1 LLSWSF
7 RCLIFPSSHHF
18 YYGWISALACEFGAK
33 CNRRT
38 ISERE
43 REKEETASEQRE
55 FSYHNIIVEEFTLSV
70 FHCLQMFPQS
80 ESVSSVFFILFLV
93 ALFIFSPLLVNVC
106 GLFWYTECIYL
117 SKKPLIHHVLY

>member
-1 LLSWSF
+1 MLTALKLLTIHISKRSVPGKKKEEKKKEEEISPA
-7 RCLIFPSSHHF
+7 CLAGLSDVLFFPPPSI

-55 FSYHNIIVEEFTLSV
+55 FSYHNIIAEEFALSV
-70 FHCLQMFPQS
+70 FHCLQMFP
-80 ESVSSVFFILFLV
+80 
-93 ALFIFSPLLVNVC
+93 
-106 GLFWYTECIYL
+106 
-117 SKKPLIHHVLY
+117 